1 MLRVTH
7 DLVPSL
13 LLLDNTSGHSATV
26 QCPPAAAM
34 IRIIL
39 LMMAAPKTMAQNKE
53 EIVTCSGM
61 GVSLT
66 FEGKQITFLQ
76 LLLLVVPALSRMKI
90 TKVKGN
96 LITSITCCHAEL

>member
-13 LLLDNTSGHSATV
+13 LLMDNASGHSAAV

-39 LMMAAPKTMAQNKE
+39 LMMAAPKTMAKRFELQADKDKLLELHN
-53 EIVTCSGM
+53 EIRSKVAK
-61 GVSLT
+61 GVDTMNPKLP
-66 FEGKQITFLQ
+66 K
-76 LLLLVVPALSRMKI
+76 AKNMK
-90 TKVKGN
+90 KMVKYN
-96 LITSITCCHAEL
+96 TIF

>member
-13 LLLDNTSGHSATV
+13 LLLDNTSGHSAAV

-39 LMMAAPKTMAQNKE
+39 LMMAAPKTMAQLTPE
-53 EIVTCSGM
+53 EKD
-61 GVSLT
+61 
-66 FEGKQITFLQ
+66 E
-76 LLLLVVPALSRMKI
+76 LLKRHNEIRS
-90 TKVKGN
+90 KVAKGGEDGFPIKASN
-96 LITSITCCHAEL
+96 MEKMVIYK